1 METPEGRPGSTSLEA
16 DFEPCSYGFRPNR
29 RAQDAIAEIHFLAS
43 HSHEWVLEADIQACF
58 DEIGHTPL
66 LAQIRNRITD
76 KRVLALVK
84 AFLKSGVMTTSGDR
98 EETLTG
104 TPQGG
109 ILSPLLANIAL
120 SVLDDHFQRQRR
132 EQMGTDQ
139 QRAKRKRSGLGNWKL
154 VRYADDFVVMV
165 SGQARHAEALRE
177 EVADVLAPMGLR
189 LSPEKTRVVHIDEGF
204 DFLGFHIRRR
214 RKRGTQKQCVYTTP
228 SKKAVQAAKD
238 KVRQKTRR
246 STLQLSLAGLITS
259 LNQTLRGWAT
269 YFRHGVS
276 SRAFHHLDN
285 HAWWRIVGWIRA
297 KYKGKNRIGWKELR
311 RRFCDQGWR
320 LAHEGAVFTGA
331 SSVAVTRYRYRGS
344 TIASPWTPTPTATA
358 G

>member
-1 METPEGRPGSTSLEA
+1 VA
-16 DFEPCSYGFRPNR
+16 DFQPCSYGFRSNR

-43 HSHEWVLEADIQACF
+43 HSYEWVLEADIQACF

-66 LAQIRNRITD
+66 LARMRHRIKD
-76 KRVLALVK
+76 KQVLELVK
-84 AFLKSGVMTTSGDR
+84 AFLKSGVMTTSGYS

-120 SVLDDHFQRQRR
+120 SALDDHFDRQRR

-139 QRAKRKRSGLGNWKL
+139 QRAKRKRNGLGNWKI

-189 LSPEKTRVVHIDEGF
+189 LSPEKTRIVHIDEGF

-228 SKKAVQAAKD
+228 SKKAMQAAKD

-246 STLQLSLAGLITS
+246 STL
-259 LNQTLRGWAT
+259 
-269 YFRHGVS
+269 H
-276 SRAFHHLDN
+276 
-285 HAWWRIVGWIRA
+285 
-297 KYKGKNRIGWKELR
+297 
-311 RRFCDQGWR
+311 
-320 LAHEGAVFTGA
+320 
-331 SSVAVTRYRYRGS
+331 
-344 TIASPWTPTPTATA
+344 
-358 G
+358 